1 MIIFVCQTTQ
11 NQQTM
16 ARIDSKGRLTGSIGP
31 VSYRTFNGTTYLQS
45 KPGKGN
51 VQQTLATQQTASDF
65 GRASTMA
72 KSIRQALFPIVHN
85 HSDTT
90 FYRRFTAQV
99 HTATQDGNPQ
109 PKGSRSLWHGNLS
122 VLTNMECNAA
132 SPFANY
138 CTLAPEL
145 TLSIDREVTITLPAF
160 TVAEGI
166 KQQGDA
172 TDATLAF
179 LVTCVDAATGAQ
191 THAELFQLDMELANG
206 ELPTQQWTTAAVPE
220 NQLIIVASAVF
231 YYRRNAVAGLI
242 GRNSKEFHPCA
253 VIAVMRSSE

>member
-1 MIIFVCQTTQ
+1 
-11 NQQTM
+11 M
-16 ARIDSKGRLTGSIGP
+16 ARIDSKGRLKGSIGP
-31 VSYRTFNGTTYLQS
+31 VSYRTFNGTNYLQS

-51 VQQTLATQQTASDF
+51 VKQTSATQQTASDF
-65 GRASTMA
+65 GRASRMA

-85 HSDTT
+85 HSDTA

-122 VLTNMECNAA
+122 ALTPMDCNAA
-132 SPFANY
+132 SPFATY
-138 CTLAPEL
+138 CTLVPEL
-145 TLSIDREVTITLPAF
+145 AVSIDREVTITLPEF
-160 TVAEGI
+160 TVTDSI
-166 KQQGDA
+166 VKQGDA
-172 TDATLAF
+172 TDADLAF
-179 LVTCVDAATGAQ
+179 LVTCVDAETGAQ
-191 THAELFQLDMELANG
+191 THAELFKLEMALASG
-206 ELPTQQWTTAAVPE
+206 TIPTQQWTTAVVPE